1 MHYFQLQQSLMQ
13 MEEELKLERE
23 ELNEEK
29 QQRDALMEENRQVE
43 LLCEPKKSQRDAV
56 MAEVERL
63 KAMRVYDADDIRAQV
78 KQAVQ
83 NVQEAE
89 QKLSTLGD
97 TLMQKE
103 NSLKNLQTTKQQL
116 DTTNTLLDEIIKQAE
131 LMK

>member
-1 MHYFQLQQSLMQ
+1 